1 LQNAQNPKDAKSLKL
16 KGKREKKKKLE
27 LKNIDS
33 LN

>member
-1 LQNAQNPKDAKSLKL
+1 LQNAPKSEYAKDIKL
-16 KGKREKKKKLE
+16 KEKREKKKKLE